1 MSQWQK
7 WFACLLFVAV
17 VSLVLLHLRVT
28 AGQTESDAEN
38 LKQAAE
44 RIAETARTKFAP
56 VYPALAKQII
66 EDTGVKE
73 GICIDLGTGAG
84 ALGIAL
90 AKAGNF
96 KVYAVDINPFAVA
109 IAQKNAVEAEVSD
122 RFFPM
127 LGNALD
133 LPFKDNFAD
142 LVVSRGMIPFIE
154 DKAAVFREA
163 YRVLKKG
170 GAAYIGGGF
179 SRMLDEETV
188 VKIVKEAWG
197 DPQKLPIRRMPKE
210 FWEEQVKKAGITNY
224 RIIEDRY
231 PSGVYGTWVMFK
243 KQ

>member
-1 MSQWQK
+1 MSRWQK
-7 WFACLLFVAV
+7 WFACSLSVALIF
-17 VSLVLLHLRVT
+17 LVLLHLNVT
-28 AGQTESDAEN
+28 LGQTEGDVES
-38 LKQAAE
+38 LRQAAE
-44 RIAETARTKFAP
+44 RMAETARTKFAP

-73 GICIDLGTGAG
+73 GICIDLGTGPG

-109 IAQKNAVEAEVSD
+109 IAQKNAVEAGVSD

-197 DPQKLPIRRMPKE
+197 APQKLPMRRMPRE

-231 PSGVYGTWVMFK
+231 PSGVYGTWIMFK

>member
-1 MSQWQK
+1 M
-7 WFACLLFVAV
+7 A
-17 VSLVLLHLRVT
+17 
-28 AGQTESDAEN
+28 ES
-38 LKQAAE
+38 
-44 RIAETARTKFAP
+44 ARTKFAP

-66 EDTGVKE
+66 EDTGVKG
-73 GICIDLGTGAG
+73 GICVDLGTGPG

-109 IAQKNAVEAEVSD
+109 IAQQNAVEAGVSD

-154 DKAAVFREA
+154 DKAAVLRDA

-179 SRMLDEETV
+179 SRMLEEETV
-188 VKIVKEAWG
+188 VKIVKGAWD
-197 DPQKLPIRRMPKE
+197 DPQKLPMRRIPKE
-210 FWEEQVKKAGITNY
+210 LWEQQVKKAGITNY
-224 RIIEDRY
+224 RLIEDQF

>member
-1 MSQWQK
+1 MGRWQK
-7 WFACLLFVAV
+7 WFACSLLIAL
-17 VSLVLLHLRVT
+17 VSLVLFHLQVT
-28 AGQTESDAEN
+28 VGQTEGDVESQ
-38 LKQAAE
+38 KQAAE
-44 RIAETARTKFAP
+44 RMAETARTKFAL

-73 GICIDLGTGAG
+73 GICVDLGTGAG

-90 AKAGNF
+90 ARAGNF

-109 IAQKNAVEAEVSD
+109 IAQKNAVEAGVSD
-122 RFFPM
+122 CFFPM

-154 DKAAVFREA
+154 DKVTVFREA
-163 YRVLKKG
+163 HRVLKKG
-170 GAAYIGGGF
+170 GVAYIGGGF

-188 VKIVKEAWG
+188 TKIVKEVWG
-197 DPQKLPIRRMPKE
+197 DPQKLPMHRMPKE

-231 PSGVYGTWVMFK
+231 PSGVYGIWVMFK